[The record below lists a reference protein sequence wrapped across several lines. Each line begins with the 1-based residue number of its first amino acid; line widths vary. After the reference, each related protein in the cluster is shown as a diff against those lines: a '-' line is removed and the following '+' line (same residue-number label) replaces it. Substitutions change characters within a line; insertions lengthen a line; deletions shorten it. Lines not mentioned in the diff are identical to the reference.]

1 MYKDAKISPDGKY
14 RYSLV
19 REWDKERPKVL
30 FIGLNPSTA
39 DEKLDDPTIR
49 RCINFAK
56 RWGYGGILVGNLF
69 AIRSTEPGLIRK
81 DPDPVGP
88 KNDASLLEMVKDA
101 KLVVG
106 AWGNHGAYLDRSA
119 YVRRLIPDMK
129 CLARNKT
136 GEPTHPLYIPD
147 DQELIDLN

>member
-1 MYKDAKISPDGKY
+1 MYKDAKISHDGKY

-136 GEPTHPLYIPD
+136 GEPTHPLYISD